1 MPPPVP
7 QSAGPPVFDT
17 TGHQDPFGYWHD
29 TICNNFT
36 SLSPK
41 RLGEG
46 AFFGTIATTQTIGDS
61 NMSAIRSRPQIVR
74 RTPQDI
80 RSSPSDTVFVN
91 FQLAGSSTV
100 SQRGIEARVPA
111 GSVVLL
117 DARRPFSMTFA
128 RPFQQACLHLPT
140 RAITDQGSHC
150 AEILGRVLSSKST
163 KSPALLREM
172 RVMLAGQATTDTV
185 RSIVSLLLAG
195 IVETGA
201 SRLADQHLKL
211 IRTFVRR
218 HARDPD
224 LSPQMVADHFR
235 ISVRHLHKLF
245 ARSDQSFGQYLLA
258 SRLRAAEYLIRT
270 SSIPIAHISA
280 TTGFKSHSH
289 FSRAFRAKFGT
300 TARVL
305 RQTTNR

>member
-1 MPPPVP
+1 MAQPLAET
-7 QSAGPPVFDT
+7 SGPPVFDT

-36 SLSPK
+36 SLSPE
-41 RLGEG
+41 RRGEG
-46 AFFGTIATTQTIGDS
+46 VFFGTIATTQSIGDS

-100 SQRGIEARVPA
+100 CQRGIEAKVPV

-117 DARRPFSMTFA
+117 DARRPFSMAFP
-128 RPFQQACLHLPT
+128 RPFHQACLHVPT
-140 RAITDQGSHC
+140 HAITDQGAQC
-150 AEILGRVLSSKST
+150 ADILGRVLLSGSA

-172 RVMLAGQATTDTV
+172 HVMLAGQATADTV

-195 IVETGA
+195 ITETGA
-201 SRLADQHLKL
+201 SRLADQHLNL
-211 IRTFVRR
+211 IQSFVGR
-218 HARDPD
+218 HAGDPN
-224 LSPQMVADHFR
+224 LSPRMVAEHFR

-258 SRLRAAEYLIRT
+258 SRLRAAENLIRT
-270 SSIPIAHISA
+270 SSMPIAQISA
-280 TTGFKSHSH
+280 TAGFRNHSH
-289 FSRAFRAKFGT
+289 FSRAFRARYGT
-300 TARVL
+300 TARRL
-305 RQTTNR
+305 RHRYSA